1 MRIICEHCG
10 KEFYRNYGR
19 FCSIRCA
26 QRGKWGSFEKRYWSN
41 VQRIDDVDSCWLWL
55 GARSRKN
62 QPYGRISLNKKL
74 LCAHRVSYEFEYG
87 SIPDGLMILHHCDN
101 MQCVRP
107 SHLYA
112 GTAKDNARDMVQRN
126 RQSIVQGEA
135 HKNAKLTDELV
146 RYCREQKKSG
156 ISYRKLGA
164 MVGFNWATVM
174 DAVTGRTWSHVK

>member
-1 MRIICEHCG
+1 
-10 KEFYRNYGR
+10 
-19 FCSIRCA
+19 
-26 QRGKWGSFEKRYWSN
+26 
-41 VQRIDDVDSCWLWL
+41 
-55 GARSRKN
+55 
-62 QPYGRISLNKKL
+62 
-74 LCAHRVSYEFEYG
+74 
-87 SIPDGLMILHHCDN
+87 
-101 MQCVRP
+101 
-107 SHLYA
+107 
-112 GTAKDNARDMVQRN
+112 MVQRN